1 MTSFVF
7 TKEAKKLFQKLEAS
21 VRYRIEEKLR
31 ELQGFHDER
40 SISML
45 HDAAPATHRLRVGDY
60 RLILSRKDDDSF
72 FIIDVG
78 HRSSIYR

>member
-7 TKEAKKLFQKLEAS
+7 TEDAKQIFLKLEAS
-21 VRYRIEEKLR
+21 IRQRIEEKLK
-31 ELQGFHDER
+31 ELRGYHDER

-60 RLILSRKDDDSF
+60 RLILMRKDNDSF
-72 FIIDVG
+72 FVIDVG
-78 HRSSIYR
+78 HRSKIYQ